1 VVFQGV
7 LLPFFRV
14 TSADLPVARPR
25 LIRLD
30 DIEGAFPNA
39 QTGGI
44 KLVLTQ
50 STYLLQRWVDALD
63 GADRIIATADRV
75 ALERIAPEASQK
87 RGAWRLFDVIDL
99 GRADTDASS
108 ATSRVAVSSQG
119 PEPLLVRAFQSPDAE
134 ERLQLCRTT
143 VATFP
148 NSAVSALAL
157 ASACREQQDIIGAR
171 NALALALER
180 APDWEAIHY
189 EEGKLWLSLDQMER
203 ASAAFQRAC
212 DLMPTFSAAFSNLG
226 ATLGELDQPKAAL
239 AAFRQALASDPDG
252 FTILNN
258 IGVVSRELGRLE
270 ESATALRRVVALAPD
285 FVFGHYNLGHTL
297 LLDRQYPAAVAAYEE
312 GQRRDPQK
320 NRRQGCRL
328 AIARFAN
335 GDIDGAE
342 RDLWRFLDQSPVEER
357 DDLLLEAY
365 ETAHALAADEP
376 RLVRHRAFLD
386 RIAAELNR

>member
-1 VVFQGV
+1 M
-7 LLPFFRV
+7 
-14 TSADLPVARPR
+14 ARPR

-50 STYLLQRWVDALD
+50 STYLLQRWVDTLD

-75 ALERIAPEASQK
+75 ELERIAPEASQK

-108 ATSRVAVSSQG
+108 ATLRVAVSSQG

-134 ERLQLCRTT
+134 ERFQLCRTA

-171 NALALALER
+171 NALALAVER

-189 EEGKLWLSLDQMER
+189 EEGKLWLSLDQMEQAGPSVRSRWLYDPQQHRRGEPGTWAARGIGNRSSTRRGTR
-203 ASAAFQRAC
+203 ARFCVWA
-212 DLMPTFSAAFSNLG
+212 L
-226 ATLGELDQPKAAL
+226 QPG
-239 AAFRQALASDPDG
+239 P
-252 FTILNN
+252 
-258 IGVVSRELGRLE
+258 
-270 ESATALRRVVALAPD
+270 
-285 FVFGHYNLGHTL
+285 
-297 LLDRQYPAAVAAYEE
+297 YPAS
-312 GQRRDPQK
+312 G
-320 NRRQGCRL
+320 
-328 AIARFAN
+328 
-335 GDIDGAE
+335 
-342 RDLWRFLDQSPVEER
+342 
-357 DDLLLEAY
+357 
-365 ETAHALAADEP
+365 
-376 RLVRHRAFLD
+376 
-386 RIAAELNR
+386 